1 MQMARGTHLSVKGKR
16 MVSTPETKTK
26 AKRTIWNPKIR
37 VLLGR
42 HREQEESMRE
52 ARLKKG

>member
-1 MQMARGTHLSVKGKR
+1 MARGTHLSVKGKR